1 MSYGTHNMVSTG
13 TSHAM
18 SVSLANEHLPQ
29 MLRQSNYLGADQT
42 KFLGSGDM
50 HTANVNFRV
59 MPHIDSGAPRM
70 TVSRELHELYP
81 TQSTSSKQQLSDHEH
96 DWSKHEIVASVA
108 GLHTKLAELDSE
120 IRTGAVA
127 DAQGVSVMR
136 HVQDH
141 AALLG
146 VHAKMV
152 ADTQAKHKQ
161 TAALTH
167 KICSQMHDT
176 AQLQSTELGACQD
189 DIAQLKLKQS
199 SSVGLVHG
207 ICSELQKGLLEHGE
221 DKESMQMALQQHR
234 EDISRLKQKDEV
246 AQALLGK
253 MLTMLDQHE
262 SVVSNG
268 RPWSDE
274 HLSLLDGMC
283 DAVENTKTR
292 MQSFEKTQQDM
303 QKVVADF
310 KANRLASGAYDT
322 EAVEA
327 KLERYMRVNKDI
339 DGRCTEALQ
348 QHAAKVDELQRAYQ
362 RDMHEQRMKMQQLE
376 RAQQQALDEHQ
387 SRMHVLERKLGA
399 SCSDQRKF
407 AELEGKVQE
416 LALQQ
421 LNNSH
426 SGSVSRTT
434 EREVKLLQH
443 EIRDLHLLRKDVDR
457 MHEATNN
464 SVSTMQEDL
473 RRLQT
478 DNKARNEHSLTLH
491 KDLDQVRA
499 TVSGIARTQ
508 QAGSD
513 DKSIA
518 EMHSKMLD
526 MRRDMTLQNMRIDKQ
541 ASSLLDVQAK
551 LAA

>member
-29 MLRQSNYLGADQT
+29 MLRQSNYLGADT
-42 KFLGSGDM
+42 KFLGAGDM
-50 HTANVNFRV
+50 QTANVNFRV
-59 MPHIDSGAPRM
+59 VPHIDSGAPRM

-189 DIAQLKLKQS
+189 DIAKLKLKQTT
-199 SSVGLVHG
+199 SVGLVHD
-207 ICSELQKGLLEHGE
+207 ICAELQKGLVEHGQ
-221 DKESMQMALQQHR
+221 DRHSLQDSLGQQQHAISLLQQ
-234 EDISRLKQKDEV
+234 KDAV
-246 AQALLGK
+246 AQALLSK

-268 RPWSDE
+268 KPLSQD
-274 HLSLLDGMC
+274 HLALLDSMC
-283 DAVENTKTR
+283 LAFEKTKQR
-292 MQSFEKTQQDM
+292 MQTFEQTQQDM
-303 QKVVADF
+303 HKVFADF
-310 KANRLASGAYDT
+310 KADRLPPSGAY
-322 EAVEA
+322 A
-327 KLERYMRVNKDI
+327 
-339 DGRCTEALQ
+339 TEALQ
-348 QHAAKVDELQRAYQ
+348 AKLDRYERMSTDIDAQCRQALQQHGAKMEDMQRA
-362 RDMHEQRMKMQQLE
+362 H
-376 RAQQQALDEHQ
+376 QQALQLHGAK
-387 SRMHVLERKLGA
+387 MHELERKVA
-399 SCSDQRKF
+399 ATQSEHRKI
-407 AELEGKVQE
+407 AELEGRVQE

-421 LNNSH
+421 LNS
-426 SGSVSRTT
+426 SQSSQIARVT
-434 EREVKLLQH
+434 ERDVKLLQ
-443 EIRDLHLLRKDVDR
+443 RDMNKMHSFQKDVD
-457 MHEATNN
+457 AANTNLG
-464 SVSTMQEDL
+464 SMQAAMRKMQLD
-473 RRLQT
+473 
-478 DNKARNEHSLTLH
+478 DKARNDHSLKLH
-491 KDLDQVRA
+491 SDVQLVKA
-499 TVSGIARTQ
+499 TVRDIAQAQ
-508 QAGSD
+508 QAAAGDRSG
-513 DKSIA
+513 A
-518 EMHSKMLD
+518 EMHAKFLD
-526 MRRDMTLQNMRIDKQ
+526 VQRNMTLQNVRLNKAETTVHEIQ
-541 ASSLLDVQAK
+541 CR

>member
-189 DIAQLKLKQS
+189 DIAKLKLKQTT
-199 SSVGLVHG
+199 SVGLVHD
-207 ICSELQKGLLEHGE
+207 ICAELQKGLVEHGQ
-221 DKESMQMALQQHR
+221 DRHSLQDSLGQQQHAISLLQQ
-234 EDISRLKQKDEV
+234 KDAV
-246 AQALLGK
+246 AQALLSK

-262 SVVSNG
+262 SVVSKG
-268 RPWSDE
+268 KPLSQD
-274 HLSLLDGMC
+274 HLVLLDSMC
-283 DAVENTKTR
+283 LAFEKTKQR
-292 MQSFEKTQQDM
+292 MQTFEQTQQDM
-303 QKVVADF
+303 HKVFADF
-310 KANRLASGAYDT
+310 KADRLPPSGAY
-322 EAVEA
+322 A
-327 KLERYMRVNKDI
+327 
-339 DGRCTEALQ
+339 TEALQ
-348 QHAAKVDELQRAYQ
+348 AKLDRYERMSTDIDRQCTQALQQHGARMEELQRTHERAL
-362 RDMHEQRMKMQQLE
+362 HEQRTKIQQME
-376 RAQQQALDEHQ
+376 RQLLASQ
-387 SRMHVLERKLGA
+387 SEYK
-399 SCSDQRKF
+399 KI
-407 AELEGKVQE
+407 AELEGRVQQ

-421 LNNSH
+421 LNSSQGASNL
-426 SGSVSRTT
+426 RTT
-434 EREVKLLQH
+434 ERDLKFLQH
-443 EIRDLHLLRKDVDR
+443 DMNQMRSVCKDV
-457 MHEATNN
+457 EK
-464 SVSTMQEDL
+464 MQVDS
-473 RRLQT
+473 
-478 DNKARNEHSLTLH
+478 NARNEHSLRLQ
-491 KDLDQVRA
+491 KEMQQVK
-499 TVSGIARTQ
+499 SGLKALADTQ
-508 QAGSD
+508 
-513 DKSIA
+513 KSGA
-518 EMHSKMLD
+518 EVQS
-526 MRRDMTLQNMRIDKQ
+526 QI
-541 ASSLLDVQAK
+541 LDVQRELALSNIRHDKTATSIHQIQCK